1 MSQPSERLRRLG
13 RHITSIFT
21 GLAAGPR
28 NILAA
33 IRPCEGAPG
42 GQGEDETEGP
52 RRRTEAAPGREGDEP
67 PRRHADAAPREA
79 ATGEAE
85 QAREGAAGRPA
96 PATPEDARGSAAAAT
111 EAPGGQGED
120 ETEGP
125 RRRTEAAPGREGDEP
140 PRRHADAAPREAATG
155 EAEQA
160 REGAAGRPAP
170 ATPEDARGS
179 VAAATEAAARPE
191 RGSGE
196 RANPAAPQD
205 LPGGRSPADV
215 RWGITR
221 ESRRTGD
228 SQGVTERA
236 SEPPPRVAAPR
247 HGQVGDL
254 RNRVDQVVNDQARIA
269 QQLVQL
275 SDQARAAWRAAREAT
290 RQLQQVNRNAL
301 KR

>member
-1 MSQPSERLRRLG
+1 MSVCYG
-13 RHITSIFT
+13 K
-21 GLAAGPR
+21 
-28 NILAA
+28 
-33 IRPCEGAPG
+33 
-42 GQGEDETEGP
+42 
-52 RRRTEAAPGREGDEP
+52 
-67 PRRHADAAPREA
+67 
-79 ATGEAE
+79 
-85 QAREGAAGRPA
+85 
-96 PATPEDARGSAAAAT
+96 
-111 EAPGGQGED
+111 
-120 ETEGP
+120 
-125 RRRTEAAPGREGDEP
+125 
-140 PRRHADAAPREAATG
+140 
-155 EAEQA
+155 
-160 REGAAGRPAP
+160 
-170 ATPEDARGS
+170 
-179 VAAATEAAARPE
+179 ATEAAARPE
-191 RGSGE
+191 QGSGE

-254 RNRVDQVVNDQARIA
+254 RDRVDQVVNDQARIA

>member
-13 RHITSIFT
+13 RHIASIVT

-28 NILAA
+28 NFTPRFEHA
-33 IRPCEGAPG
+33 REAPVG
-42 GQGEDETEGP
+42 KGEDETEGP

-67 PRRHADAAPREA
+67 PRRPADAAPREA

-85 QAREGAAGRPA
+85 QAREEAAGRPA
-96 PATPEDARGSAAAAT
+96 AGTPEGATPAA
-111 EAPGGQGED
+111 
-120 ETEGP
+120 
-125 RRRTEAAPGREGDEP
+125 
-140 PRRHADAAPREAATG
+140 
-155 EAEQA
+155 
-160 REGAAGRPAP
+160 
-170 ATPEDARGS
+170 
-179 VAAATEAAARPE
+179 AAATEAAARSE
-191 RGSGE
+191 QGSGE

-205 LPGGRSPADV
+205 LPEGRSPADV
-215 RWGITR
+215 RRGIAR

-228 SQGVTERA
+228 SQGVA
-236 SEPPPRVAAPR
+236 EPPSRVASPG

-275 SDQARAAWRAAREAT
+275 GDQARAAWRAAQEVA